1 MMKTEVHFSLG
12 TDFVQ
17 TPNTLHV
24 WLFDEHPDDVS
35 SLLPDVI
42 SALKPEAGQAIHHGS
57 EAFVWFS
64 GLNAAQKLVRFSQ
77 ELAGIVRQAP
87 AWIQSIQVYI
97 HCAQEPFIAGMD
109 ALLLGQYRYLGY
121 KQKPEIK
128 APMPIRLF
136 GLDQTFLSLAEE
148 RIKVCDSVAL
158 ARNLVNE
165 PYPML
170 NAVSLAQAAEQLAL
184 ELGIRCEILN
194 QARITS
200 LKMGGILAVNQ
211 GSEIPP
217 TLSILEYTPPGTEN
231 HDPVVLV
238 GKGVVYDSGGLSLK
252 PTPNSMDYMKSDM
265 AGAAVV
271 LGTIKAAVLN
281 RLPVRLVGI
290 IPSSDNMPGPKS
302 YVPGEV
308 ITMFNGTTVEVMN
321 TDAEGRLLLAD
332 ALAYAAKYKPAMVM
346 DFATLT
352 GAAMRAI
359 GSYGAVAMGN
369 LSESHKSLMKQA
381 AIDSGERW
389 VEFPLWDDYAEEI
402 KSEIAD
408 LKNLGSD
415 NAGAITAGKFLEHFT
430 SYPWMH
436 FDIAGPAYLHKSKG
450 LFSYGGTGFGVRLSY
465 EFLKLYSK
473 QA

>member
-1 MMKTEVHFSLG
+1 MMKTEVLYSSD

-17 TPNTLHV
+17 SPNTLHV
-24 WLFDEHPDDVS
+24 WLFDGAPAEVFGFMPPFLS
-35 SLLPDVI
+35 PLNPKQGKTIYQL
-42 SALKPEAGQAIHHGS
+42 S
-57 EAFVWFS
+57 EGFVWFS
-64 GLNAAQKLVRFSQ
+64 VSENEHSLIRFSD
-77 ELAGIVRQAP
+77 ELAGMIRQIP
-87 AWIQSIQVYI
+87 EWIQKVHLYT
-97 HCAQEPFIAGMD
+97 HCGNQLFVAALD
-109 ALLLGQYRYLGY
+109 AFFLGQYRFNGY
-121 KQKPEIK
+121 KKNSEKTDPLVLSVFGGSPE
-128 APMPIRLF
+128 L
-136 GLDQTFLSLAEE
+136 LSIAEE
-148 RIKVCDSVAL
+148 RMNVCDSVTL

-165 PYPML
+165 PYPFL
-170 NAVSLAQAAEQLAL
+170 NSVSLAEAAERLAS
-184 ELGIRCEILN
+184 ELGLRCEILN
-194 QARITS
+194 HARITS

-217 TLSILEYTPPGTEN
+217 TLSILEYTPEGTEK
-231 HDPVVLV
+231 DAPVVLV

-271 LGTIKAAVLN
+271 LGTIRAAAIN

-308 ITMFNGTTVEVMN
+308 ITMFDGTTVEVMN

-332 ALAYAAKYKPAMVM
+332 ALAYAAKYKPAMVL

-359 GSYGAVAMGN
+359 GTYGAVAMGN
-369 LSESHKSLMKQA
+369 MAEELKHTMKKA
-381 AIDSGERW
+381 AQGSGERW

-465 EFLKLYSK
+465 EFLKLYCK
-473 QA
+473 QS